1 MTAINEQRLLTN
13 LHVERPAWSTR
24 TRLAFGLGLSVL
36 SGLLAVWS
44 LEDFHISALVW
55 VALVPG
61 LLAQHRV
68 LPRRWSGLGLGIT
81 VGVLFQGY
89 LGPGLS
95 NADLAW
101 YLYVYGLWIG
111 LFVAVLAA
119 RSRSFH
125 EVTGYRWFLI
135 ATPLAWIGIDFLR
148 SQMTEVF
155 GGTWGFLAYALYER
169 PAMLQPVSVFG
180 VYGLQLLI
188 LVVNF
193 ALALAVIAWWDRRYG
208 PTDGSPAVVLPFA
221 VNRLVAAGVVLA
233 LWLGVSATM
242 MQSPEPTITVA
253 AIQPGSHDA
262 DRQDSIPAE
271 EELARDLEQT
281 LATKPFEPDLVVWR
295 EAGIR
300 FDPRKPEGERIRQ
313 AARDVGAY
321 LAVGWQEPVPGKGR
335 FNEVAAFSPDGE
347 ALGSYGKSHPGE
359 FAGDFSARQGEYLV
373 YDTPWGR
380 FGSIICFDLDF
391 TDSARNVAR
400 LGANVLA
407 VSSNDVTGIT
417 EKHYTHLVF
426 RAIETRQAVVKA
438 DSAYD
443 SAVIDPYGRI
453 VARHL
458 SKQGSRMTL
467 VADVPVGTGDTLY
480 VRFGDWLPVLA
491 LILTGVLMAL
501 STAVLRRRR
510 D

>member
-1 MTAINEQRLLTN
+1 MTMTQHHGATAGLGA
-13 LHVERPAWSTR
+13 PAASFSTR
-24 TRLAFGLGLSVL
+24 TRVLAGLALSLL

-44 LEDFHISALVW
+44 LEDYHVPALVW

-61 LLAQHRV
+61 LVAQHRV

-95 NADLAW
+95 NADLPW
-101 YLYVYGLWIG
+101 YLYVYGVWIG
-111 LFVAVLAA
+111 LFIALLSM

-125 EVTGYRWFLI
+125 EATRYRWFLI
-135 ATPLAWIGIDFLR
+135 ATPLAWIGIDFVR

-169 PAMLQPVSVFG
+169 PALIQPVSVFG

-193 ALALAVIAWWDRRYG
+193 ALALAAIGWFDRRYG
-208 PTDGSPAVVLPFA
+208 PTDGSPAVEGVFA
-221 VNRLVAAGVVLA
+221 GRRLMAAGLILA
-233 LWLGVSATM
+233 LWVGASLAM
-242 MQSPEPTITVA
+242 MRDPEPTITVA
-253 AIQPGSHDA
+253 AVQPGSHDA
-262 DRQDSIPAE
+262 GRQHSIPAE
-271 EELARDLEQT
+271 EELARDLAQT
-281 LATKPFEPDLVVWR
+281 AALKPFAPDLVVWR

-300 FDPRKPEGERIRQ
+300 FDPRKPQGEQIRQ
-313 AARDVGAY
+313 TARELGAH
-321 LAVGWQEPVPGKGR
+321 LAVGWQEPVGTGR
-335 FNEVAAFSPDGE
+335 YNEVAAFSPDGK

-407 VSSNDVTGIT
+407 VSSNDVTGIA

-443 SAVIDPYGRI
+443 SAIIDPYGRI
-453 VARHL
+453 LARQM
-458 SKQGSRMTL
+458 SKQGSRTTL
-467 VADVPVGTGDTLY
+467 VADVPIGSGDTLY
-480 VRFGDWLPVLA
+480 VRFGDWLPMLA
-491 LILTGVLMAL
+491 LGLSLLLAL
-501 STAVLRRRR
+501 AATVRWRRAR
-510 D
+510 